1 MLGRKNESQT
11 HKVLDVDASFQG
23 HLVFKDAVHL
33 CINGR
38 FEGRL
43 ETKGELIIGEHA
55 VVKAE
60 IFGEK
65 ITLAGNITG
74 DLVAVSE
81 IRLTPTARVVGNIQT
96 PSLVMEKGCFF
107 QGQCSMLSD
116 TPTSARR
123 AAEPAPHTRSTESA
137 GPAGSSGGRKVLL
150 GLEEVAHYLSVET
163 SLISEWAES
172 GKLPGQ
178 RGASGWQFDKEKVDD
193 WIANGRIS

>member
-1 MLGRKNESQT
+1 MLGRKNESQA

-43 ETKGELIIGEHA
+43 ETKGDLIIGEHA
-55 VVKAE
+55 VVKAN
-60 IFGEK
+60 IFGER

-81 IRLTPTARVVGNIQT
+81 IRLTPTARVLGNIQT

-123 AAEPAPHTRSTESA
+123 AAEPA
-137 GPAGSSGGRKVLL
+137 GSSGGRKVLL
-150 GLEEVAHYLSVET
+150 GVEEVAHYLSVET

-178 RGASGWQFDKEKVDD
+178 RAGSGWQFDKEKVDE
-193 WIANGRIS
+193 WIANGRIR

>member
-23 HLVFKDAVHL
+23 NLVFKDAVHL

-43 ETKGELIIGEHA
+43 ETKGDLIISEHA
-55 VVKAE
+55 VVKAD
-60 IFGEK
+60 IFGER
-65 ITLAGNITG
+65 ITIGGNITG

-81 IRLTPTARVVGNIQT
+81 IRLTSTARVVGNIQT
-96 PSLVMEKGCFF
+96 PSFVMEKGCVF

-116 TPTSARR
+116 TQSP
-123 AAEPAPHTRSTESA
+123 PARSTA
-137 GPAGSSGGRKVLL
+137 PAGRKALL
-150 GLEEVAHYLSVET
+150 GLEEVARYLSVET

-172 GKLPGQ
+172 GKLPAQ
-178 RGASGWQFDKEKVDD
+178 REGSSWRFDKEKVDD
-193 WIANGRIS
+193 WIANGRIR